1 MTSIR
6 LNDCLGLMDLM
17 LLSEDYGPRFTFNG
31 AQCSVE
37 KIDGHACFE
46 AVAPNFGITVVYPG
60 WYIRVHTEPAYIII
74 VGETHECIGW
84 LTMPAFDKHTLIDHL
99 SLSVTDETLCRLA
112 V

>member
-17 LLSEDYGPRFTFNG
+17 LLSEDHGRRFTFNG

-37 KIDGHACFE
+37 RIDDHACFE
-46 AVAPNFGITVVYPG
+46 AVAPNFGITVVYRG
-60 WYIRVHTEPAYIII
+60 WYIRVHREPAYIII

-84 LTMPAFDKHTLIDHL
+84 LPMPSFDKHTLIDHL
-99 SLSVTDETLCRLA
+99 SLSATDRMLCQMA